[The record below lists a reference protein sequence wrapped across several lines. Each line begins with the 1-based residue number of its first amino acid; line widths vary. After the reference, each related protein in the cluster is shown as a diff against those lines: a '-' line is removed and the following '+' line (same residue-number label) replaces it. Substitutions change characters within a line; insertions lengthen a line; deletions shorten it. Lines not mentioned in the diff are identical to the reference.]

1 MVLNEHKTRVRE
13 LAAAF
18 NLEHQ
23 SREPLDLAAAIGAK
37 LEYGDLGDKDGAF
50 DPNRKVVFLS
60 KTATLERQRFT
71 MAHEVTHAL
80 ILADED
86 FLSDL
91 HDAYEGD
98 DLEEAIEILCN
109 VGASA
114 ILVPEI
120 ELEALLQK
128 YGRGAR
134 AIGRIVK
141 SFTISRPAAC
151 VVLAQSLDGKA
162 IVAVLR
168 ARTKPK
174 SLEVEFSARSS
185 EMRYALS
192 NGTVIP
198 EDHPAQVALET
209 GLPLSEESY
218 IPFRS
223 GKKMPAMVDV
233 HPEGNV
239 AFVVFMVIEK
249 ETKESRATG

>member
-1 MVLNEHKTRVRE
+1 
-13 LAAAF
+13 
-18 NLEHQ
+18 
-23 SREPLDLAAAIGAK
+23 
-37 LEYGDLGDKDGAF
+37 
-50 DPNRKVVFLS
+50 
-60 KTATLERQRFT
+60 

-80 ILADED
+80 ILADD
-86 FLSDL
+86 DLLSDL
-91 HDAYEGD
+91 HDAYQGD

-151 VVLAQSLDGKA
+151 VVLAQSLEGKA
-162 IVAVLR
+162 IVGVLR
-168 ARTKPK
+168 AKTKLECSRLSLAPAAVKCATHSAMAQSFPK
-174 SLEVEFSARSS
+174 ITQPMWRS
-185 EMRYALS
+185 RLA
-192 NGTVIP
+192 
-198 EDHPAQVALET
+198 
-209 GLPLSEESY
+209 LPLTDESY

-223 GKKMPAMVDV
+223 GKKMKAVVDV

-239 AFVVFMVIEK
+239 VFVVFTVLEK
-249 ETKESRATG
+249 EARV

>member
-13 LAAAF
+13 LAATF
-18 NLEHQ
+18 NLEHP

-60 KTATLERQRFT
+60 KTVTLERQRFT

-86 FLSDL
+86 LLSDL

-114 ILVPEI
+114 ILVPTI

-134 AIGRIVK
+134 AIPRIVK

-162 IVAVLR
+162 IVGVLR
-168 ARTKPK
+168 AKSKPK
-174 SLEVEFSARSS
+174 ILEVEFSARSS
-185 EMRYALS
+185 EMRYPLS
-192 NGTVIP
+192 NGTIIP
-198 EDHPAQVALET
+198 EDHPAHIALET
-209 GLPLSEESY
+209 GLPLTDESY

-223 GKKMPAMVDV
+223 GKKMKAVVDV

-239 AFVVFMVIEK
+239 AFVVFTVIEK
-249 ETKESRATG
+249 EARETKA

>member
-13 LAAAF
+13 LAAEF
-18 NLEHQ
+18 NFSHP

-50 DPNRKVVFLS
+50 DPNRNVIFIS
-60 KTATLERQRFT
+60 KTVTLERQRFT

-86 FLSDL
+86 LLSDL
-91 HDAYEGD
+91 HDAYIGD

-114 ILVPEI
+114 ILVPES

-134 AIGRIVK
+134 AIPRIVK

-151 VVLAQSLDGKA
+151 VVLAQSLEGKA
-162 IVAVLR
+162 IVGVLR
-168 ARTKPK
+168 AKGK
-174 SLEVEFSARSS
+174 MLEVEFSARSS
-185 EMRYALS
+185 EMRYPLS
-192 NGTVIP
+192 NSTIIP
-198 EDHPAQVALET
+198 EDHPAHVALET
-209 GLPLSEESY
+209 GLPLTDESY

-223 GKKMPAMVDV
+223 GKKMKAVVDV
-233 HPEGNV
+233 HPEGNLV
-239 AFVVFMVIEK
+239 FVVFTVLEK
-249 ETKESRATG
+249 ETRETKT

>member
-13 LAAAF
+13 LAATF
-18 NLEHQ
+18 NLDHP

-50 DPNRKVVFLS
+50 DPNRNVVFLN
-60 KTATLERQRFT
+60 KTVTLERQRFT

-80 ILADED
+80 ILADD
-86 FLSDL
+86 DLLSDL
-91 HDAYEGD
+91 HDAYQGD

-134 AIGRIVK
+134 AIPRIVK
-141 SFTISRPAAC
+141 GFTISRPAAC
-151 VVLAQSLDGKA
+151 VVLAQSLEGKA
-162 IVAVLR
+162 IVGVLR
-168 ARTKPK
+168 AKNK
-174 SLEVEFSARSS
+174 MLEVEFSARSS
-185 EMRYALS
+185 EMRYPLS
-192 NGTVIP
+192 NGTIIP
-198 EDHPAQVALET
+198 EDHPAHIALET
-209 GLPLSEESY
+209 GLPLTDTSY

-223 GKKMPAMVDV
+223 GKKMKAVVDV
-233 HPEGNV
+233 YPEGNV
-239 AFVVFMVIEK
+239 AFVVFTVIEK
-249 ETKESRATG
+249 ETKETRVSG